1 MPYQA
6 LLDRLV
12 GSVDGALGALLLDA
26 NGEVVVEA
34 GHRQERHRLIG
45 AYQGLALARAR
56 ELQDHYSTGEI
67 LHILCR
73 YSGGH
78 VIVRPLKDGYYL
90 VVALSATANVGQG
103 VHRSAETQERIDA
116 EL

>member
-1 MPYQA
+1 VSLQS
-6 LLDRLV
+6 LLDTLV
-12 GSVDGALGALLLDA
+12 GAVTGAEGALVLDA

-34 GHRQERHRLIG
+34 GSGRERHRLIG
-45 AYQGLALARAR
+45 AYQGIALARAR
-56 ELQDHYSTGEI
+56 ELGDRYSTGEI

-78 VIVRPLKDGYYL
+78 VILRPLKEGYFL
-90 VVALSATANVGQG
+90 IVALSPVGNVGQG
-103 VHRSAETQERIDA
+103 LHRSALVQERMNA